1 MSTTVMKVELESETC
16 VLCGAIG
23 DLLSPEEHDAGAPPL
38 QVPLRSM
45 LLQLNNNKV
54 IREGRLCS
62 ECIRRAIEAYEFSTA
77 LSTSGTP
84 PLSEKIRA
92 LRRKLHELTQ
102 KIDVFIVVGGP
113 GVNSGGTYSEDD
125 IIMVE
130 RDALAAAAAADDED
144 LEQARNACGDTVY
157 QCSVCPLSFQR
168 ASEYREH
175 IAQHP
180 SSSRHSCWTCGA
192 QFATRAALTDHSV
205 MHTAPDFPGSACRLC
220 HTSFQSATDLR
231 HHEANCEAR
240 CPLCRIRC
248 ASRSALSAHAQAS
261 HSTVPPL
268 LCGACFRSFDTRE
281 LLAAHR
287 LRHRHAD
294 RFVCGY
300 DACILRFATR
310 NDLLSHIRKCH
321 GGSGANESEAETET
335 QAQTQPAQNPQ
346 PDRTNSTACPHCPRT
361 FGSVAAMKRHI
372 RVHRNDRHTQQDG
385 IEWQVDMEEADDVDG
400 GGEVEYLEMDALDDM
415 DYGDDDM
422 GKH

>member
-1 MSTTVMKVELESETC
+1 MATTLMKVELESETC
-16 VLCGAIG
+16 SICGTTG
-23 DLLSPEEHDAGAPPL
+23 DLLSPEEHDAGSPPL

-54 IREGRLCS
+54 VPEGRLCM

-77 LSTSGTP
+77 LNTKATP

-113 GVNSGGTYSEDD
+113 GVNSGGSYSEDD

-168 ASEYREH
+168 ASEYRAH
-175 IAQHP
+175 IATHP
-180 SSSRHSCWTCGA
+180 GGARHSCWTCGA
-192 QFATRAALTDHSV
+192 QFATRTALTEHSV
-205 MHTAPDFPGSACRLC
+205 LHAAQDLSGSACRLC
-220 HTSFQSATDLR
+220 HTEFQSASELR
-231 HHEANCEAR
+231 RHEAACEAR
-240 CPLCRIRC
+240 CPVCGVRC
-248 ASRSALSAHAQAS
+248 SSRSTLAAHAQSA
-261 HSTVPPL
+261 HSSAPPY
-268 LCGACFRSFDTRE
+268 LCAACFARFGSRE

-310 NDLLSHIRKCH
+310 NDLLSHIRKSH
-321 GGSGANESEAETET
+321 GGAGADSEPEAEPRPEPPSPPR
-335 QAQTQPAQNPQ
+335 QPE
-346 PDRTNSTACPHCPRT
+346 RTPSVACPHCPRK
-361 FGSVAAMKRHI
+361 FGSVPAMKRHQ
-372 RVHRNDRHTQQDG
+372 RVHRNEIRVTHGGLD
-385 IEWQVDMEEADDVDG
+385 WQVDGDGEMET
-400 GGEVEYLEMDALDDM
+400 GGEVEYLEMDALDDV
-415 DYGDDDM
+415 DYRPDEDKDDLN
-422 GKH
+422 